1 MLVADIGLCACAC
14 GVVCPQMITID
25 VGQTASSHVA
35 DLMGEMSLEPPP
47 EVGGGGT
54 EEDDLLDLLDG
65 AE

>member
-1 MLVADIGLCACAC
+1 
-14 GVVCPQMITID
+14 MITID

-35 DLMGEMSLEPPP
+35 GLMGEMYLEAP
-47 EVGGGGT
+47 EVYGGGGT